1 MSSGPTQSA
10 RYGRHCNPSATHHM
24 AAFAFKL
31 AREATGKTTASY
43 KAGADSRKGLML
55 NPEFRATFDAAKAR
69 IRQMDLRFVE
79 ETDQNA
85 RLSSKSIEPS
95 H

>member
-1 MSSGPTQSA
+1 V
-10 RYGRHCNPSATHHM
+10 

-31 AREATGKTTASY
+31 AREATGKTVASY
-43 KAGADSRKGLML
+43 KAVDESRSGLML
-55 NPEFRATFDAAKAR
+55 SPTVVAAFTAAKQR
-69 IRQMDLRFVE
+69 IRAMDCRFVE

-85 RLSSKSIEPS
+85 RALLEIYCTLALGASYNDFDT

>member
-1 MSSGPTQSA
+1 
-10 RYGRHCNPSATHHM
+10 M

-43 KAGADSRKGLML
+43 KAGDDSRKGLML
-55 NPEFRATFDAAKAR
+55 NSEFRAAA
-69 IRQMDLRFVE
+69 L
-79 ETDQNA
+79 NA
-85 RLSSKSIEPS
+85 KYNDFNT